1 MNPSD
6 ILQSF
11 GDLRF
16 DVELE
21 VGKLQMSVG
30 EMLDLKEGMVLRTG
44 HPTGQPFTLQAG
56 GAELGTAEIVMLG
69 GACSL
74 KVKGLAKPQESAGGD
89 GTH

>member
-1 MNPSD
+1 
-6 ILQSF
+6 
-11 GDLRF
+11 
-16 DVELE
+16 
-21 VGKLQMSVG
+21 
-30 EMLDLKEGMVLRTG
+30 MVLRTG